1 VPTDLRSTL
10 HQLALDHAAQIVAA
24 IRSAPLREFF
34 ELAPD
39 ADAQLVAERVSRV
52 AAAWAVKFGLSNAEA
67 DVLRRAALRE
77 GLEPL
82 PRGVSGGG
90 LDAGAAGTKLQARI
104 RRLRGLAAKRPTDST
119 RYAIGAI
126 IKELKSEPETFGES
140 AVSAA
145 ASAVGEDQA
154 TLYRFA
160 SVAERWTASQ
170 VKVLLSGNAISW
182 SHLVALARIERSDV
196 RERLLRRL
204 RQKRLSLRELQV
216 LIGRG
221 TK

>member
-1 VPTDLRSTL
+1 M
-10 HQLALDHAAQIVAA
+10 VAA
-24 IRSAPLREFF
+24 IRSAPLRELF
-34 ELAPD
+34 EPAPD
-39 ADAQLVAERVSRV
+39 AESQMVAERVSRV
-52 AAAWAVKFGLSNAEA
+52 AAAWAVRFGLSTAEA

-82 PRGVSGGG
+82 PRGASGGG
-90 LDAGAAGTKLQARI
+90 SGASAAATKLEARI
-104 RRLRGLAAKRPTDST
+104 ERLRRLAANRPTDST

-126 IKELKSEPETFGES
+126 IKELKSHPETFGES

-160 SVAERWTASQ
+160 SVAERWTSSQ
-170 VKVLLSGNAISW
+170 VKVLLSGEAVSW
-182 SHLVALARIERSDV
+182 SHLVALARVERSDV
-196 RERLLRRL
+196 RERLIRRL
-204 RQKRLSLRELQV
+204 RHKRLSLRELQV
-216 LIGRG
+216 LIGRE